1 VAAKNFSIASGVL
14 KKLNELPP
22 NITQGWG
29 DMVKKAADAQPI
41 GEAFQTKPEMAPN
54 PTQPIGDE
62 IAGQASVGVP
72 STVQQPVQPFSFNM
86 SPDLAGALSPE
97 QIMGLYGYG
106 SLQKKQEL
114 EIQKQVNENMIAPL
128 MRGETVARTSYLAGA
143 GKLHNVEAQV
153 KEWEQ
158 TPEGQNY
165 QLLKITAPTLAAE
178 MMEEKK
184 RDFALSKAKTI
195 LGDNYNKTPPGFD
208 LTFGQMAELTAA
220 VPKSEGLL
228 AAIGRIAEARENH
241 KAISER
247 IKFEKDNQEAE
258 KTMKNLTVLDA
269 RLAALI
275 KAPSEKDFPN
285 TPEGKSALQMA
296 RLSPQ
301 GLRTKEQEA
310 EIVEIQRQRQAMT
323 AKIPGLMFTPIPVS
337 EKPVDIV
344 VTPEQLKKLNM
355 NKTKWESQG
364 IPSLDIIKLFDKT
377 NTEYRGL

>member
-1 VAAKNFSIASGVL
+1 MSTAAGVL
-14 KKLNELPP
+14 KKLNALPP

-41 GEAFQTKPEMAPN
+41 GAAFATKPELAPN
-54 PTQPIGDE
+54 PTIPIGDA
-62 IAGQASVGVP
+62 IAGQAPIGVP
-72 STVQQPVQPFSFNM
+72 STVQQPVSPFSFNM

-97 QIMGLYGYG
+97 QVMGLYGYG
-106 SLQKKQEL
+106 NLQKKQEL

-143 GKLHNVEAQV
+143 GKLHNVEAMV

-165 QLLKITAPTLAAE
+165 QLLKITAPTMAAAL
-178 MMEEKK
+178 MEEKK
-184 RDFALSKAKTI
+184 RDFAVESVKKI
-195 LGDNYNKTPPGFD
+195 LGDNFNTTVPDFG
-208 LTFGQMAELTAA
+208 LSFGQMAQLSAA
-220 VPKSEGLL
+220 SPHSGDAVAKIWDTYTKVKE
-228 AAIGRIAEARENH
+228 AKANHEAINARL
-241 KAISER
+241 
-247 IKFEKDNQEAE
+247 KFDKDNQEAE
-258 KTMKNLTVLDA
+258 KAMKNLTVLDA

-275 KAPSEKDFPN
+275 KAPAEKDFPN

-310 EIVEIQRQRQAMT
+310 EIIEIQRQRQAMT
-323 AKIPGLMFTPIPVS
+323 AKIPGLMYTPIPVS

-344 VTPEQLKKLNM
+344 VTPEQLKKLEK
-355 NKTKWESQG
+355 NKTKWQSQG
-364 IPSLDIIKLFDKT
+364 IPSLDIIKMFDKT
-377 NTEYRGL
+377 NTEYRGI